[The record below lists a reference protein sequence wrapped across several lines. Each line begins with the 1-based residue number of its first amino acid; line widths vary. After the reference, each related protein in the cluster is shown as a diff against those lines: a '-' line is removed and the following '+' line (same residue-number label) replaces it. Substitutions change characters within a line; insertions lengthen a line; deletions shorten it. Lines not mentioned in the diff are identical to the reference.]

1 MPAHMP
7 TADHFRELEA
17 QRTRALVA
25 RDMPAIERLHAL
37 GYQLVT
43 PAGKVFDRAR
53 YLGALAAAPFYAG
66 WVMGSVEVRV
76 SAQMALLRYQATLT
90 FPSGRQVVCWHTDSY
105 EPTGEGGAWQA
116 VWSQATELVPPAAG

>member
-1 MPAHMP
+1 MTTTPD
-7 TADHFRELEA
+7 ADHFRALET

-25 RDMPAIERLHAL
+25 RDMPVIERLHAP

-53 YLGALAAAPFYAG
+53 YLAALAQGPFYAG
-66 WVMGSVEVRV
+66 WELGAIELRL
-76 SAQMALLRYQATLT
+76 SAQMALLRYQATLS

-105 EPTGEGGAWQA
+105 EPTGPGGAWQA
-116 VWSQATELVPPAAG
+116 VWSQATELKPPAAG

>member
-1 MPAHMP
+1 MGPMP
-7 TADHFRELEA
+7 TPDHFRELEA

-25 RDMPAIERLHAL
+25 RDMPAIERLHAP

-53 YLGALAAAPFYAG
+53 YLAAVAAAPFYAG
-66 WVMGSVEVRV
+66 WEMGPVEVRV

-116 VWSQATELVPPAAG
+116 VWSQATELLPPPAG